1 MATTPRFQIRPAQL
15 EDAQGI
21 RQLYLAVARIEGGL
35 ARVESEISEEYI
47 HHNLSSGIHKG
58 VCLVAVQDTQII
70 AEIHAYPPFPKVFAH
85 VLSDLTIAVH
95 PEFQGSGVGR
105 AIFTELLS
113 TVKEQQA
120 HILRVELIAR
130 ESNQKA
136 IRFYQSLGFEIEG
149 AMKGRIRRPDGNFEA
164 DIPMAWVRTNTHP

>member
-1 MATTPRFQIRPAQL
+1 MATTAKFQIRRAQL
-15 EDAQGI
+15 EDAQNI
-21 RQLYLAVARIEGGL
+21 RQLYQAVARIEGGL
-35 ARVESEISEEYI
+35 ARVESEISEDYV
-47 HHNLSSGIHKG
+47 HHNLSSGLNKG
-58 VCLVAVQDTQII
+58 ICLVALQEDQII

-95 PEFQGSGVGR
+95 PQFQGGGVGR
-105 AIFTELLS
+105 AIFTELLR
-113 TVKEQQA
+113 TVKEQQV

-149 AMKGRIRRPDGNFEA
+149 AMKGRIRRPDGSFEA
-164 DIPMAWVRTNTHP
+164 DIPMAWVRS

>member
-1 MATTPRFQIRPAQL
+1 MATAPTFHIRSAQL

-21 RQLYLAVARIEGGL
+21 RQLYQAVARIEGGL
-35 ARVESEISEEYI
+35 ARVESEISEDYVL
-47 HHNLSSGIHKG
+47 HNLSSGLTKG
-58 VCLVAVQDTQII
+58 VCLVAVQEDQII

-95 PEFQGSGVGR
+95 PQFQGGGVGR
-105 AIFTELLS
+105 AIFTQLL
-113 TVKEQQA
+113 THVREQKPNIQ
-120 HILRVELIAR
+120 RVELIAR

-149 AMKGRIRRPDGNFEA
+149 AMRGRIRRPDGSFEA
-164 DIPMAWVRTNTHP
+164 DIPMAWLRS